1 MGKFYIYMQIL
12 QGNVL
17 FSGKIYTA
25 GKKITQPLVAT
36 VVTNFKS
43 GRAPSTPRFTMIVV
57 DLQRWHWSKNIDE
70 PFVTLQN
77 LFHTPKDNFFR
88 IQNLRGNEIAKS
100 GFVTD
105 ADCYVMFFNR
115 GSD

>member
-1 MGKFYIYMQIL
+1 MPGWVEPEAGRATPTVFTQIL

-57 DLQRWHWSKNIDE
+57 DLQR
-70 PFVTLQN
+70 
-77 LFHTPKDNFFR
+77 
-88 IQNLRGNEIAKS
+88 
-100 GFVTD
+100 
-105 ADCYVMFFNR
+105 
-115 GSD
+115 